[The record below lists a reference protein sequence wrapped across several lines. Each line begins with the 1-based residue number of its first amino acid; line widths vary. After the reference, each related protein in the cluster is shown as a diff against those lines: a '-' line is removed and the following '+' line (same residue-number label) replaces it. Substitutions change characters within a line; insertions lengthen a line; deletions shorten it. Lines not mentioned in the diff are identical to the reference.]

1 MNLPSKIVLGSSS
14 LYFTD
19 KVFDGVRQHVLED
32 SFGASGWAADVVF
45 AAALAGLLGVG
56 WAILHFCFPLIVR
69 ACETIKHK
77 VTQ

>member
-32 SFGASGWAADVVF
+32 FFGASGWFADIVF
-45 AAALAGLLGVG
+45 AAAFAAGLGLAWV
-56 WAILHFCFPLIVR
+56 ILHFC
-69 ACETIKHK
+69 IKCAKRFINSHSK
-77 VTQ
+77 R